1 MQMRLVQRERSRINP
16 DTRCAFSFLR
26 SRDMENAMHVR
37 IRDLHMT
44 SVSNAHMRISSEPTR
59 RVNRSKERREREKE
73 RERQRRLE
81 ILVASQKIFPRLSFL
96 KLH

>member
-1 MQMRLVQRERSRINP
+1 MRLVHRERSRINQILVVL
-16 DTRCAFSFLR
+16 FFLR

-44 SVSNAHMRISSEPTR
+44 SVSNAHMQISSEPTR
-59 RVNRSKERREREKE
+59 RVNGSRERRERE
-73 RERQRRLE
+73 RERQGRMQ
-81 ILVASQKIFPRLSFL
+81 ILVASQKIFLRFSFL